1 MRQLIRDDVRA
12 RNAGL
17 PQAARVRRFVLL
29 ERAPAVTME
38 ASLSHELRRQ
48 VMLAAN
54 LALIQSLFQKHP
66 DAAAPTDVPDDIIV
80 AIEEVDE
87 ADSAVW
93 EPAHA

>member
-1 MRQLIRDDVRA
+1 
-12 RNAGL
+12 
-17 PQAARVRRFVLL
+17 
-29 ERAPAVTME
+29 
-38 ASLSHELRRQ
+38 
-48 VMLAAN
+48 MLAAN